1 MVSLSVGGS
10 GALTYYYVISFY
22 NNNAEYM
29 LGPEQSADLMQT
41 LKLEVKYMN
50 NYRVLVES
58 SKLNQSY
65 MVDVSDRKEFTKEW
79 SITAKVNLLAP
90 GRVRYLSTPS
100 ISH

>member
-1 MVSLSVGGS
+1 
-10 GALTYYYVISFY
+10 
-22 NNNAEYM
+22 M

-65 MVDVSDRKEFTKEW
+65 MVDVSDRKEFYEGMVYNSEVT
-79 SITAKVNLLAP
+79 
-90 GRVRYLSTPS
+90 Y
-100 ISH
+100 